1 MVCFQHVS
9 RKMEVAL
16 AKSEQEEPTEEGCEC
31 CAAKCQLAAAA
42 LVEVVEP
49 GCVPP
54 QDDSVSWFV
63 GGNHWM
69 ALISEILEREYMACE
84 SKYNKRGLPPNMAAV
99 SHCPQLSRL
108 LKSMFV

>member
-31 CAAKCQLAAAA
+31 CAAKCQPAAAA

-69 ALISEILEREYMACE
+69 ALISEIHIPAAR
-84 SKYNKRGLPPNMAAV
+84 RGQHDWDYQSQGV
-99 SHCPQLSRL
+99 RR
-108 LKSMFV
+108 